1 MPRPVLLALLAMV
14 PVSLGLRST
23 HDGER
28 LPDLDRLS
36 ADASAILGAD
46 GWSVEPPQQ
55 HLVGP
60 MVNGS
65 RGSCR
70 ILVQFPPPDGQG
82 DKWLRILARP
92 IGPLTYHYRGVTSSE
107 PPRLAPLLS
116 RHAQRYAGSF
126 GLEVATRPLIATA
139 VSPACDSRAPDLTT
153 LRQHLQA
160 ARGAA

>member
-1 MPRPVLLALLAMV
+1 M
-14 PVSLGLRST
+14 
-23 HDGER
+23 
-28 LPDLDRLS
+28 PDLDRLA
-36 ADASAILGAD
+36 ADASVILAAD
-46 GWSVEPPQQ
+46 DWSVEPPQN
-55 HLVGP
+55 HLVGR
-60 MVNGS
+60 MVKGS

-92 IGPLTYHYRGVTSSE
+92 IGPLTYHYGGVTSSQ

-126 GLEVATRPLIATA
+126 GLEAATTPLIATA
-139 VSPACDSRAPDLTT
+139 LSPACDSQAPDLTG

-160 ARGAA
+160 VRDPD